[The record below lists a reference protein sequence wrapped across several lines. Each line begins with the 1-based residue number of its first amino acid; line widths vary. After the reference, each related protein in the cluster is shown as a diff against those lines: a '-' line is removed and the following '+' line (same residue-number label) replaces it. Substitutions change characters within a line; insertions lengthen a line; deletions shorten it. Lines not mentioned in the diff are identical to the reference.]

1 MLRYRSGMERQSG
14 HLPGMHLLVDLYG
27 AAHLADAARIEA
39 ALRAAAAA
47 ARATVIAAQFRTFA
61 GQGGVT
67 GMLLLAESHISI
79 HTWPELGYAAV
90 DIFLCGEADADAA
103 RRALESAL
111 SPTRVAVTAVRRGQ
125 DQRNQ

>member
-1 MLRYRSGMERQSG
+1 MALRYRIRMK
-14 HLPGMHLLVDLYG
+14 HLPGTHLLIDLYG

-39 ALRAAAAA
+39 ALRAAADA
-47 ARATVIAAQFRTFA
+47 ARATVIAAHFSSFPGSA
-61 GQGGVT
+61 GVT

-90 DIFLCGEADADAA
+90 DIFVCGVGDAQAA
-103 RRALESAL
+103 RIALETAL
-111 SPTRVAVTAVRRGQ
+111 RPDRVEVTAVPRWR

>member
-1 MLRYRSGMERQSG
+1 MAPHST
-14 HLPGMHLLVDLYG
+14 HLPGTHLLIDFYG
-27 AAHLADAARIEA
+27 AAHLTNALQLEA

-47 ARATVIAAQFRTFA
+47 AEATVIAAHFRSFS
-61 GQGGVT
+61 GESGVT

-90 DIFLCGEADADAA
+90 DIFMCGVADADAA
-103 RRALESAL
+103 RLALEAAL
-111 SPTRVAVTAVRRGQ
+111 SPERVVVMAVQRGL